1 MISKFHWICKI
12 VDLVSY
18 EKDRQGRQKKNP
30 RCTILGKVPLQ
41 SLLQIKCNNGYSVH
55 CYATRHCQKQNN
67 FQCLKIIPLW
77 RIYVTGNKKK
87 AYLILHVNCPI
98 VITFGFSQQ
107 IFIKV
112 RTDGRTDLWT
122 YRQEDGRTDMAT
134 LIALILD
141 YKKAPKTGFIE
152 RTVLICDAELAFS
165 ATFNT
170 TGPTKTC
177 RLLLT

>member
-1 MISKFHWICKI
+1 MYHLRQSTTAII
-12 VDLVSY
+12 VANQMQQWVL
-18 EKDRQGRQKKNP
+18 
-30 RCTILGKVPLQ
+30 C
-41 SLLQIKCNNGYSVH
+41 SLLHYTSLSKTEQYSVFE
-55 CYATRHCQKQNN
+55 NN
-67 FQCLKIIPLW
+67 TFMANICHREQ
-77 RIYVTGNKKK
+77 KK

-98 VITFGFSQQ
+98 VMTFGFSQQ

-122 YRQEDGRTDMAT
+122 HRQEDGRTDMAT

-152 RTVLICDAELAFS
+152 RTVLICDVELALS